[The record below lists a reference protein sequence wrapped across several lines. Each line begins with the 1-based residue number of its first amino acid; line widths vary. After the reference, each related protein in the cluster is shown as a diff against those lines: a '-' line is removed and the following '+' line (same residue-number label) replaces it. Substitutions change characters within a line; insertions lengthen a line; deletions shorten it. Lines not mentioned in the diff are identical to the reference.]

1 MRLWERIESTPAA
14 GIRSARFGML
24 LMCVVGLSWAG
35 IEFLGSFISRE
46 NSPYQTV
53 WVRYGTHLVFMLA
66 ILGRTEGWKMVRTP
80 RLGRQVFRS
89 LLMLAMPF
97 FFISAVGRGM
107 NLRLVWAM
115 SWISVPMMLLMANI
129 ISGEK
134 VAAAQWVAA
143 FIGLAGTWLF
153 IRPPF
158 PMTGGWLL
166 LLPLGMG
173 FSFALYNVLTREM
186 RTERTSANLFHTAL
200 WVFIPLSFV
209 MPSVWHTPSPKAAL
223 AMVGIGV
230 WGFVILL
237 FLDRALAWAPASLVA
252 PFIYTQC
259 IWSDALELIPRRFHL
274 GLHELLGSILIMG
287 SLAWIFAH
295 ECRSNRIVQKPA
307 T

>member
-1 MRLWERIESTPAA
+1 
-14 GIRSARFGML
+14 
-24 LMCVVGLSWAG
+24 
-35 IEFLGSFISRE
+35 
-46 NSPYQTV
+46 
-53 WVRYGTHLVFMLA
+53 
-66 ILGRTEGWKMVRTP
+66 
-80 RLGRQVFRS
+80 
-89 LLMLAMPF
+89 
-97 FFISAVGRGM
+97 
-107 NLRLVWAM
+107 
-115 SWISVPMMLLMANI
+115 
-129 ISGEK
+129 
-134 VAAAQWVAA
+134 
-143 FIGLAGTWLF
+143 
-153 IRPPF
+153 
-158 PMTGGWLL
+158 MTGGWLL

>member
-1 MRLWERIESTPAA
+1 
-14 GIRSARFGML
+14 
-24 LMCVVGLSWAG
+24 
-35 IEFLGSFISRE
+35 
-46 NSPYQTV
+46 
-53 WVRYGTHLVFMLA
+53 
-66 ILGRTEGWKMVRTP
+66 
-80 RLGRQVFRS
+80 
-89 LLMLAMPF
+89 
-97 FFISAVGRGM
+97 
-107 NLRLVWAM
+107 
-115 SWISVPMMLLMANI
+115 MLLMANI

-173 FSFALYNVLTREM
+173 FCFALYNVLTREM
-186 RTERTSANLFHTAL
+186 RTERISANLFHTAL
-200 WVFIPLSFV
+200 WVFIALSFV
-209 MPSVWHTPSPKAAL
+209 MPSVWHTPSLKAAL
-223 AMVGIGV
+223 AMIGIGV
-230 WGFVILL
+230 WGFVLLL

-259 IWSDALELIPRRFHL
+259 IWGDALELIRRRFHP

-295 ECRSNRIVQKPA
+295 ECRSNRIFKSQQHDGQMLRS
-307 T
+307 